1 MAAIGEIKSEC
12 FTTKDVID
20 VLKLRY
26 PKTYRLIVKKYG
38 YSGYSFRCYIA
49 ASLRALVAKGL
60 LTRGESVCKGKKGFR
75 KTPKGIGW
83 NSPCIAEWCKTQKTL
98 LEFLCL
104 E

>member
-38 YSGYSFRCYIA
+38 YSGYSFRCYVA

-60 LTRGESVCKGKKGFR
+60 LTRGKSTCKGKKGFR

-83 NSPCIAEWCKTQKTL
+83 SSPCIAEWCKAQKTL
-98 LEFLCL
+98 PEFLYNK
-104 E
+104 